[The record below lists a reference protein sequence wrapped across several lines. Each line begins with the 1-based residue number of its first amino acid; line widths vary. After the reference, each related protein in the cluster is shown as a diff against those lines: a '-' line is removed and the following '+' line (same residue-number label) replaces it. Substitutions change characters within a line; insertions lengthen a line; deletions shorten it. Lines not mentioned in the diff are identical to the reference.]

1 MTDYQIIRL
10 FRRAILLLV
19 VGVCPVLSQ
28 ELQPFSKPI
37 EFTNLSDR
45 FPMVSVF
52 GETKQRYFSY
62 FDADST
68 DTTWHYS
75 KLREFRIPK
84 LKRKIESDSSYFVIT
99 QTIGKKEFLFPL
111 RISVAKYI
119 QIARHKHF
127 HKLWNEKI
135 NKDLY
140 KSKKMRQS
148 QKNWEVGVDV
158 GEHRVSLGVKG
169 NVNIQGRLENEKK
182 DAVLTSSAESQATSF
197 VVDQKQQF
205 NIEGKIGDI
214 SVLIDQDSERDF
226 DWENAMKINYK
237 GDEDKIFQQVNAG
250 QIGLSLPSSQ
260 LVMSGQSASGLF
272 GIKTLHKI
280 GPFDLTTI
288 ASIERGKKNR
298 KEIEGESSAQWKTI
312 HDYDYRK
319 NLYFFVNNQYRE
331 HFYDQALENGQFT
344 IQFDRSRQITELE
357 IYKTT
362 TEIIP
367 GVRKGIPLVN
377 AHLDSINQESATDT
391 MMFVRLE
398 PDMDYYFTDA
408 QSQLGFFRMATPLQ
422 DNDVIAI
429 IYKDAM
435 ITGIENGEYV
445 LSESDTHSE
454 GGYLLADSSA
464 MYLKLIKPRSPTPN
478 DATWNLEF
486 KNVYYLG
493 GQNIPDEG
501 FEMKIE
507 YTQTNDPQLKER
519 NADGIRYLHVFGL
532 DDRDKDGNFVSAGD
546 GLVDKIGM
554 ILNLQAGEMMIPFLR
569 PFDAE
574 YNPRILQFL
583 SEEYTSQEIYDE
595 TNDTKIRNA
604 SKFNILVKFESK
616 SSTVDLGF
624 NIIENSEEVKLN
636 GVKLVRGVD
645 YTIDYFSGTLTLLNK
660 DALDPNANLDI
671 TWEENQFFN
680 LDKKVLIGNR
690 AEIKFGDEQ
699 RSFLGATWLYYSKST
714 VDQKVRVGEEP
725 MRNFIYDI
733 AGKWDADVNWLTKAL
748 NWLPLIKTKQPS
760 RFTLESEFAQIL
772 PNPNTMNN
780 RDTGDPNG
788 VAYLDDFEASKQ
800 TSTIT
805 IIRSHW
811 TPSSPP
817 ELDGFDFAQND
828 RSFAYWYNPYDRVLT
843 QSIWPARDM
852 GNYGEDNK
860 TDILRIVK
868 ENQNRAKPDT
878 LPYNS
883 EQSWTGIMKTMSAGS
898 YDQTSAKYL
907 EMWIKG
913 EEGKLTVD
921 LGQISEDYNGNG
933 RLDTEDIPVS
943 GFQGNG
949 VLDSEKFTDR
959 NGNNK
964 YDAGEP
970 YEDLGFDHKSG
981 TNDFGEG
988 NGKFDQEDIGIDR
1001 MNDDDEYEYFI
1012 GLGLEPGSDF
1022 DSDDPSQDNYEFDP
1036 GELSSKHSDYRKIN
1050 GTQGNR
1056 IDQSGAYPNTEDLNQ
1071 TNSSEKTNSY
1081 YSYTFSL
1088 DPESPDFNPDLVVG
1102 ETIASNGDLTGWK
1115 QYRIPLHDYSSIVGG
1130 LNEDFNSGATNIEMV
1145 RIVFWDTSTSSD
1157 QSIVQIASMELAGN
1171 EWLEEGV
1178 AGSIL
1183 DTFEE
1188 SENFSVAV
1196 INTEDNPD
1204 IYEEPPGVEGEL
1216 DIQTQRQAKEQSL
1229 VLKYENLRSGSFA
1242 AAYKTLYKEV
1252 SLIEYKRLK
1261 MFVHGDEN
1269 QDGNGVRVVLRF
1281 GLNKNNFYEIW
1292 QPVYAGWDERN
1303 NVELD
1308 FETIGKMKAE
1318 NKNFLIDEDGRA
1330 IRIYGDPSLLK
1341 IKWLQVGVFA
1351 PRNFMP
1357 YPWEEDFKSEQI
1369 GSEMMTYDTYSGE
1382 IWLDELRLS
1391 DVERNAGIAFRTQA
1405 GLNFADLG
1413 NVHFNYDRRDA
1424 DFHIVSDRLGSN
1436 NNTEKISA
1444 SASVNLNKFLPS
1456 SWGFNIPVSANYSKN
1471 NSTPK
1476 YLPGKD
1482 VKVIGEAPDSIKTIS
1497 ENMSGSISLK
1507 KKTPSD
1513 FWLIKSTLDRMF
1525 FKFNASQKLSSNVQY
1540 ERQWNETYGGELGYK
1555 YSTRQ
1560 GSFIHPFE
1568 WMNWMPFVG
1577 KSLKEWKWYY
1587 TPTLIDFTTKV
1598 SEEKNQKTPRSSEPE
1613 DPINEFGGNGLF
1625 KFGYKIWE
1633 GTNFNYEHRR
1643 KHNLD
1648 MLQQSKEDI
1657 FKYRKFGIPTEV
1669 SESIGIK
1676 FNMKFLNWLSPQID
1690 ISGGYAM
1697 KDPKN
1702 NQSKGGSL
1710 GNKTTMSGS
1719 LNLNLKQL
1727 VETVYKPGGSRG
1739 RHGKGRDRNRS
1750 GGSRSGKTQS
1760 NSDDKE
1766 SGTTKKV
1773 GNFVLK
1779 SLHVLA
1785 GEISPIQFSYKESKQ
1800 MNNKG
1805 VILYDDSTETIFNP
1819 DWEYRF
1825 GLSDEHGLEVTSDVG
1840 GDVGGVTKN
1849 KDFSIRSGLKLT
1861 RNITTDFNF
1870 ASNQSVNITQT
1881 QTKRNFSQNYLPL
1894 GEDGKNGQPFVGWTI
1909 RWVGWEKMPILEKF
1923 TKSISLE
1930 HMYNGQIQESYL
1942 NDELRSSSYSKSFSP
1957 LIGATMTFPFDMRI
1971 NTRYTLTT
1979 NWNNTQGGTDKS
1991 DSKNMTL
1998 SLTYK
2003 RKSGIR
2009 LPWFIMRP
2017 PFIRMKSFQNAVD
2030 FSLTFDSSSSETFTR
2045 NSAEESFTIKST
2057 QQNWK
2062 LIPKVTYSFSS
2073 KVTGSAFFE
2082 YGKTS
2087 SLVNP
2092 ERTFKNYGFDVNL
2105 AIRG

>member
-10 FRRAILLLV
+10 FRRAILLLA
-19 VGVCPVLSQ
+19 VGVCSVFAQ
-28 ELQPFSKPI
+28 ELEPFSKPI
-37 EFTNLSDR
+37 EFPKLSDR
-45 FPMVSVF
+45 FAMVSIF
-52 GETKQRYFSY
+52 GNTEQRYFSY

-75 KLREFRIPK
+75 KLKEFRIPR
-84 LKRKIESDSSYFVIT
+84 LKREIESDSLGQYFTIT
-99 QTIGKKEFLFPL
+99 QNIGEKQFLFPMKIL
-111 RISVAKYI
+111 VSDYI
-119 QIARHKHF
+119 KLARYEHF
-127 HKLWNEKI
+127 HKLWNKKI

-140 KSKKMRQS
+140 KSKNMRQS
-148 QKNWEVGVDV
+148 QKKWEVGLDV
-158 GEHRVSLGVKG
+158 GDTRVSLGVKG

-182 DAVLTSSAESQATSF
+182 NTVLTSSAESQATSF

-205 NIEGKIGDI
+205 NIEGKIGNL

-226 DWENAMKINYK
+226 DWENAMKISYK
-237 GDEDKIFQQVNAG
+237 GDEDKIFQQVNVG

-280 GPFDLTTI
+280 GALDLTTI
-288 ASIERGKKNR
+288 AATERGKKNQ
-298 KEIEGESSAQWKTI
+298 KKLEGESSAQWKTI

-319 NLYFFVNNQYRE
+319 NLYFFVNNQYRTQ
-331 HFYDQALENGQFT
+331 FYDGALENGQFT
-344 IQFDRSRQITELE
+344 IQFGKSRQITELE

-362 TEIIP
+362 TEILP

-377 AHLDSINQESATDT
+377 AHLDSINQGSATDT

-398 PDMDYYFTDA
+398 PDEDYYFTDA
-408 QSQLGFFRMATPLQ
+408 QSQLGFFRMTTPLQ

-429 IYKDAM
+429 TYKDAM
-435 ITGIENGEYV
+435 ITGIENGDYI
-445 LSESDTHSE
+445 LSESDVYAE
-454 GGYLLADSSA
+454 GGYLLSDSSA

-478 DATWNLEF
+478 DPTWNLEF

-501 FEMKIE
+501 FEIKIE

-519 NADGIRYLHVFGL
+519 NADGIRYLHVLGL
-532 DDRDKDGNFVSAGD
+532 DDRDKDGNHVTNGD

-569 PFDAE
+569 PFDAQS
-574 YNPRILQFL
+574 NPRILQFL
-583 SEEYTSQEIYDE
+583 SEEHTSPEIYDE
-595 TNDTKIRNA
+595 TNSTKIRKA
-604 SKFNILVKFESK
+604 SKFNILVKYESK

-671 TWEENQFFN
+671 TWDENQFFS

-690 AEIKFGDEQ
+690 AEIRFGDEQ

-714 VDQKVRVGEEP
+714 IDQKVRVGEEP
-725 MRNFIYDI
+725 MRNFIYDV
-733 AGKWDADVNWLTKAL
+733 AGKFDIDVNWLTKGL
-748 NWLPLIKTKQPS
+748 NWLPLIKTKRPS

-772 PNPNTMNN
+772 PNPNTINN
-780 RDTGDPNG
+780 PDTGDPNG

-805 IIRSHW
+805 IMRSHW
-811 TPSSPP
+811 THSSPP
-817 ELDGFDFAQND
+817 EIEGFEFTQNN
-828 RSFAYWYNPYDRVLT
+828 RSFAYWYNPYNRVPT
-843 QSIWPARDM
+843 QSIWPDRDM
-852 GNYGEDNK
+852 GDYGKEDNK

-868 ENQNRAKPDT
+868 ENQNSAKPDT
-878 LPYNS
+878 LPYDS
-883 EQSWTGIMKTMSAGS
+883 EQSWAGIIKTMSAGS
-898 YDQTSAKYL
+898 YDQTSAKFL

-913 EEGKLTVD
+913 EDGKLTVD

-949 VLDSEKFTDR
+949 VLDAEKFTDE

-970 YEDLGFDHKSG
+970 YEDLGFDHKNG

-988 NGKFDQEDIGIDR
+988 NGKFDQEDVGIDR
-1001 MNDDDEYEYFI
+1001 MNDDEEYEYFA
-1012 GLGLEPGSDF
+1012 GLGLEPGVDF
-1022 DSDDPSQDNYEFDP
+1022 DSNDPAMDNYEFDT
-1036 GELSSKHSDYRKIN
+1036 GKISEHSDYRKIN
-1050 GTQGNR
+1050 GTEGNR
-1056 IDQSGAYPNTEDLNQ
+1056 MDQSGAYPNTEDLNQ
-1071 TNSSEKTNSY
+1071 TNSPEKTNSY
-1081 YSYTFSL
+1081 YSFTFSL
-1088 DPESPDFNPDLVVG
+1088 DPESPDFNPDLIAG
-1102 ETIASNGDLTGWK
+1102 ETIEGDGTLTGWK
-1115 QYRIPLHDYSSIVGG
+1115 QYRIPLNDYSEIVGG
-1130 LNEDFNSGATNIEMV
+1130 LDEDFNSGATNIEMV
-1145 RIVFWDTSTSSD
+1145 RIVFWSTPTSSE
-1157 QSIVQIASMELAGN
+1157 QSLVQIASMELAGN

-1178 AGSIL
+1178 ASSIL
-1183 DTFEE
+1183 DQFEE
-1188 SENFSVAV
+1188 SEDFSVAV

-1204 IYEEPPGVEGEL
+1204 IYQEPPDVEGEI

-1229 VLKYENLRSGSFA
+1229 VLKYENLRSGSYA

-1269 QDGNGVRVVLRF
+1269 QDGKGVRVVLRF

-1303 NVELD
+1303 NIELD

-1318 NKNFLIDEDGRA
+1318 NKNFMIDEDGRA

-1341 IKWLQVGVFA
+1341 IKWLQVGVLA

-1357 YPWEEDFKSEQI
+1357 YPWEEDFKMDSGDGGNTEQI

-1391 DVERNAGIAFRTQA
+1391 DVERNAGIAFRVQS
-1405 GLNFADLG
+1405 GLSFADLG

-1444 SASVNLNKFLPS
+1444 SASLNLNKFLPS
-1456 SWGFNIPVSANYSKN
+1456 SWGFNIPVSANYIKN

-1476 YLPGKD
+1476 YLPGQD
-1482 VKVIGEAPDSIKTIS
+1482 VKVIGEVPDSIKTIS
-1497 ENMSGSISLK
+1497 ENLSGAVSLK

-1513 FWLIKSTLDRMF
+1513 FWLIKSTIDRIF

-1540 ERQWNETYGGELGYK
+1540 ERQWNETYGGEFSYK

-1560 GSFIHPFE
+1560 GSFIHPFA
-1568 WMNWMPFVG
+1568 WMKWMPLVG

-1587 TPTLIDFTTKV
+1587 TPTLIDFSTKLN
-1598 SEEKNQKTPRSSEPE
+1598 EKKNQNTPRSAEPE
-1613 DPINEFGGNGLF
+1613 EPIQEFGGNGSF

-1648 MLQQSKEDI
+1648 MLQQNKEDI
-1657 FKYRKFGIPTEV
+1657 LKYRKFGIPTEI
-1669 SESIGIK
+1669 SESVGFK
-1676 FNMKFLNWLSPQID
+1676 FNPKFLNWLSPQID

-1702 NQSKGGSL
+1702 NQSMGGSL

-1719 LNLNLKQL
+1719 LNLNLKRM
-1727 VETVYKPGGSRG
+1727 VESVYKPGGSRG
-1739 RHGKGRDRNRS
+1739 K
-1750 GGSRSGKTQS
+1750 SRSGRTQS
-1760 NSDDKE
+1760 ESEDKKSKKSD
-1766 SGTTKKV
+1766 
-1773 GNFVLK
+1773 NFILK
-1779 SLHVLA
+1779 SLHTFA
-1785 GEISPIQFSYKESKQ
+1785 GKINPIQFSYKESKQ
-1800 MNNKG
+1800 VNDKG
-1805 VILYDDSTETIFNP
+1805 AIFYDDSTETIFNP
-1819 DWEYRF
+1819 NWEYRF
-1825 GLSDEHGLEVTSDVG
+1825 GLSGEHGLKIAGDVG
-1840 GDVGGVTKN
+1840 GDVGSVTKN

-1870 ASNQSVNITQT
+1870 GSNQSVNVTQT
-1881 QTKRNFSQNYLPL
+1881 QTRRDFSQNYLPL
-1894 GEDGKNGQPFVGWTI
+1894 GDDGKSGKPFVGWTI
-1909 RWVGWEKMPILEKF
+1909 RWVGWEKMPLLEKF

-1930 HMYNGQIQESYL
+1930 HMYNGQMQESYL
-1942 NDELRSSSYSKSFSP
+1942 NGDLRSSSYSKSFSP
-1957 LIGATMTFPFDMRI
+1957 LIGATMTFPFDIRV

-1991 DSKNMTL
+1991 DSKNMTF

-2003 RKSGIR
+2003 LKSGIR

-2017 PFIRMKSFQNAVD
+2017 PFIRMKSFPNTID
-2030 FSLTFDSSSSETFTR
+2030 FSLTFDNSSSETFTR
-2045 NSAEESFTIKST
+2045 NSEEESFTIKST
-2057 QQNWK
+2057 QKNWK
-2062 LIPKVTYSFSS
+2062 LVPKVTYSFSS

-2092 ERTFKNYGFDVNL
+2092 ERTFKNYGFDINL